1 MSGTEDIGPEELQAL
16 VEGLPP
22 ALRADAEAMAQGQLD
37 EDELVERQMDRM
49 GLGSLWA
56 QYKDFDVE
64 EAARAKRGQ
73 TSDPL

>member
-1 MSGTEDIGPEELQAL
+1 MSDAEDIGPEELQAM

-49 GLGSLWA
+49 GLGGLWA
-56 QYKDFDVE
+56 KYKDFDVE
-64 EAARAKRGQ
+64 EAARARRGQ
-73 TSDPL
+73 TNDPL